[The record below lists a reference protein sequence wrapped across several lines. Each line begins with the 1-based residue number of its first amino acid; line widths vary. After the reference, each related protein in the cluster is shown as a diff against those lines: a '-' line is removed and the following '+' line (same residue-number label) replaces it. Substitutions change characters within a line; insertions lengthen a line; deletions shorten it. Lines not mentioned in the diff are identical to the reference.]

1 MTQSETPTL
10 DRMLAWRPKLDAIND
25 FIDWMDGEGV
35 FFATYNNSLDC
46 PVREIDLS
54 RERLLAKY
62 CDIDLNEADK
72 EKVALLEKI
81 REFNQK
87 YA

>member
-10 DRMLAWRPKLDAIND
+10 DRMLACRPKLDAIND

-35 FFATYNNSLDC
+35 VFATYNNSLDC
-46 PVREIDLS
+46 PVHEIDLS